1 MRGDGRL
8 KLALIPYLN
17 CEPFYAEINE
27 LGFEIIHEPPR
38 FVGERAAR
46 GEALCGPMAVVD
58 LWRVR
63 DVFEP
68 LADFG
73 IACEGPA
80 HSVLLFSRREID
92 SLAGLPIELTAD
104 SSTSV
109 RLLQTLLVKRYRVHP
124 LRLSRAEQADVAA
137 RLLIGDDALRAAG
150 AGLDGFPF
158 VYDLGQEWFGWQAV
172 PFVFARWV
180 VSRGARASERDRI
193 AASLGSSLETWPA
206 RVPEIAARR
215 GRDLG
220 LGADEIREYLSTFTY
235 RLGAAEEY
243 GERAFRELLADSE
256 VADGCPPASPL

>member
-1 MRGDGRL
+1 MGDGRL

-17 CEPFYAEINE
+17 CEPFYAGIGE
-27 LGFEIIHEPPR
+27 LGFEIVHEPPR
-38 FVGERAAR
+38 LIGERAAR
-46 GEALCGPMAVVD
+46 GEVLCGPMSVVD
-58 LWRVR
+58 VWRVR
-63 DVFEP
+63 EVFEP

-80 HSVLLFSRREID
+80 YSVLLFSRREID
-92 SLAGLPIELTAD
+92 SLAGLPIGLTAE

-109 RLLQTLLVKRYRVHP
+109 RLLQLLLVKRYGVQP
-124 LRLSRAEQADVAA
+124 LRLSRAGGADVAG

-180 VSRGARASERDRI
+180 ISRGVPATERERI
-193 AASLGSSLETWPA
+193 AASLESALASWPE

-220 LGADEIREYLSTFTY
+220 LGVEEIREYLSTFSY
-235 RLGAAEEY
+235 RLGPAEEY

-256 VADGCPPASPL
+256 IADERRPASPL